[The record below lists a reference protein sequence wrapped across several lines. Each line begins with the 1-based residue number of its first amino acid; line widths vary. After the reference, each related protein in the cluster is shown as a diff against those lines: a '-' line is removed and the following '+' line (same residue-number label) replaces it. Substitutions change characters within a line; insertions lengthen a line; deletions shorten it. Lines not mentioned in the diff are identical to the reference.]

1 MVCLRQ
7 GWREHQNL
15 VYQNILTKANKS
27 FLSPLANEKKKYFKK
42 RLKPKEIKSGLT
54 SAAFLQIKVKKYIY
68 FSNPSPR
75 KNFSPIRVKSHSIA
89 YKAR

>member
-27 FLSPLANEKKKYFKK
+27 FLSPLANEKKSTLKK
-42 RLKPKEIKSGLT
+42 D
-54 SAAFLQIKVKKYIY
+54 
-68 FSNPSPR
+68 
-75 KNFSPIRVKSHSIA
+75 
-89 YKAR
+89 